1 MWNWSV
7 KWKSDWCVAAWT
19 TLRSQCAALPGKA
32 SVRSALVPRLSL
44 SELRQAL
51 PQQGRWKNPKKHSQY
66 AVYDQSRASQANRLN
81 YRWIKVVLRD
91 FVFCYLRVSQLSG
104 CFFGV
109 TFPKLEDFLAF
120 FCRLCRVRLPLMYSF
135 SFSVSALHPPRW
147 LRNHRRMNGSVLP
160 RSHSLPPG
168 WEGVT
173 ARLAPSPIPKSLLL
187 IGLHD

>member
-1 MWNWSV
+1 MGRSRDHITV
-7 KWKSDWCVAAWT
+7 GARCLARKSIRLLGFAAT
-19 TLRSQCAALPGKA
+19 TFPFWAPAGVTTAGKVEKPQGALTLCG
-32 SVRSALVPRLSL
+32 L
-44 SELRQAL
+44 
-51 PQQGRWKNPKKHSQY
+51 
-66 AVYDQSRASQANRLN
+66 DQSRASQANRVN
-81 YRWIKVVLRD
+81 CRWIKVVLRD

-120 FCRLCRVRLPLMYSF
+120 FCRLRRVRLPLMYSF
-135 SFSVSALHPPRW
+135 SVLVSALHPPRW

-173 ARLAPSPIPKSLLL
+173 ARLAPSPIPKSLPLT
-187 IGLHD
+187 GLSD